1 MNKVAVIQGLQAEV
15 SELQIAF
22 CLQRVAEHVEVKI
35 SQIRRQ

>member
-22 CLQRVAEHVEVKI
+22 RFQRVAEHIEVKI